1 MTPPAQARHTRSVKV
16 ELPVKWHD
24 RLRELAAEQAI
35 SVSALVR
42 IFLRAGLY
50 GEGPPK

>member
-1 MTPPAQARHTRSVKV
+1 M
-16 ELPVKWHD
+16 PVKWKA
-24 RLRELAAEQAI
+24 RLDELAAEQAI

-50 GEGPPK
+50 EQPRARP